1 MSDNNSSVGYYYVC
15 FEEARIKVLSIVYF
29 RMTNNKTMMLYNVL
43 DYIMA
48 GQRYNKQLT
57 MGGTR

>member
-1 MSDNNSSVGYYYVC
+1 MC
-15 FEEARIKVLSIVYF
+15 FEETRIKVLSIVYF
-29 RMTNNKTMMLYNVL
+29 RMTNNKTMMMYNVL